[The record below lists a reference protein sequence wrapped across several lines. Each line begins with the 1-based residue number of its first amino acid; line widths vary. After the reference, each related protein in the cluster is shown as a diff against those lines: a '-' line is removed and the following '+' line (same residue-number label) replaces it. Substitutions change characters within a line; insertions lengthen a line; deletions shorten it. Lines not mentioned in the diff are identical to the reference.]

1 VALSGEVPD
10 PSLVDVDMNHCMTD
24 PLVRALLALTFVTG
38 IVDAVCFLGL
48 GQVFAAM
55 QTGNVLFLG
64 FGLAG
69 AEGAP
74 VLAPLLGLSGFMLG
88 GALAASIA
96 ARLSSRG
103 DALAVARPVE
113 AALLAGAALFATGV
127 EVAPGDA
134 SAYVLIVGLSLAM
147 GIRSTTTRSVG
158 EENLATTVLN
168 LSMASL
174 ASPTGLVGER
184 DVLERGQ
191 ALLAI
196 LAGAL
201 IGALLLQESIA
212 LALALAAGL
221 TVVVRLGAGRAGRRA
236 PSG

>member
-1 VALSGEVPD
+1 MPG
-10 PSLVDVDMNHCMTD
+10 PSLCGLVGPRGYQSRMTD
-24 PLVRALLALTFVTG
+24 PLVRPLLALTFVTG

-64 FGLAG
+64 FGVGG

-74 VLAPLLGLSGFMLG
+74 VLAPLIGLSGFMLG
-88 GALAASIA
+88 GLAAAMIS
-96 ARLSSRG
+96 ARLSTRG
-103 DALAVARPVE
+103 SALAVALSVE
-113 AALLAGAALFATGV
+113 AALLAGAALFAAGV
-127 EVAPGDA
+127 DVAPRDG
-134 SAYVLIVGLSLAM
+134 SAYGLIVGLSLAM
-147 GIRSTTTRSVG
+147 GIRSTATRSVG
-158 EENLATTVLN
+158 EENVATTVLN

-174 ASPTGLVGER
+174 ASPSGLVGER

-201 IGALLLQESIA
+201 VGALLLQASIA

-221 TVVVRLGAGRAGRRA
+221 TLAVRLGQPARERRNRT
-236 PSG
+236 GI